1 MEPTHADVIVIGAGA
16 AGLAAAGT
24 LAEAGRAVLLLEA
37 RAEVG
42 GRMRTRHAAGLT
54 VPLEL
59 GAEFIHGEAQQT
71 RGVLGR
77 AGIASVDVHG
87 QRWRLRAGRL
97 EPARD
102 WLQGITTAMQRAPVL
117 AERDL
122 SFDALLAEHLPG
134 VDAEAKSAARRMAE
148 GFDAADTARASARAL
163 VAEWSGDT
171 LGNAPQ
177 SRPAG
182 GYRAL
187 CEALLGPLRT
197 ADVRLRLRSVVRAV
211 HWTPQ
216 AVTVRGERLGEPFAA
231 RAPCAIVTLP
241 LGVLQH
247 AGAGGV
253 EFSPPLA
260 AKGAALAL
268 LASGSIVKLLLRFTA
283 PFWRDLAAGRYA
295 DAAFFHAPTADI
307 PTFWTAAPEPAPLL
321 VAWCGGPPAARL
333 AARGEAAV
341 LRAALSALGQLFG
354 TRAAAAGRLAGYHL
368 HDWEHDPCARGAYS
382 YVLVGGGR
390 ARDLLGAPLAETLYF
405 AGEATD
411 PEEAGT
417 VNGALRSGVR
427 AAGEVLARRAR

>member
-247 AGAGGV
+247 AGA
-253 EFSPPLA
+253 EQLPERTER
-260 AKGAALAL
+260 GAQH
-268 LASGSIVKLLLRFTA
+268 R
-283 PFWRDLAAGRYA
+283 
-295 DAAFFHAPTADI
+295 
-307 PTFWTAAPEPAPLL
+307 
-321 VAWCGGPPAARL
+321 RL
-333 AARGEAAV
+333 AARGEA
-341 LRAALSALGQLFG
+341 RSG
-354 TRAAAAGRLAGYHL
+354 RAAAPGDEQRRRLGRGGP
-368 HDWEHDPCARGAYS
+368 DGGG
-382 YVLVGGGR
+382 VGGGR
-390 ARDLLGAPLAETLYF
+390 
-405 AGEATD
+405 GE
-411 PEEAGT
+411 E
-417 VNGALRSGVR
+417 RGVR
-427 AAGEVLARRAR
+427 GAARREVAPEGSRKAQQQLHDRA